1 MLFDKIYKDYYLAH
15 ARLTNFHMKL
25 FLSTVLLAVSFGLSA
40 QKVDSRYFELRIYYC
55 NPGRLD
61 ALIERFQNHTTK
73 IFEKHGMENIGY
85 WVPVANEKNA
95 LYYILA
101 YPSKD
106 ARDKSW
112 AAFSSDPQWKEVQ
125 SKSEE
130 SGKIVESVTS
140 VFMNASEIMPK
151 IKPGKGNGRL
161 FELRTYTCLPGRLPN
176 LTTRFKDHTLNLF
189 EKHGMEN
196 IAYFNSIENDGA
208 QSKLVYLLA
217 HKNQDV
223 ATKSWEAF
231 RADPVWVAAKDE
243 SEKDGKIVEKV
254 ESVYLTPLSFS
265 KIK

>member
-1 MLFDKIYKDYYLAH
+1 
-15 ARLTNFHMKL
+15 MKL
-25 FLSTVLLAVSFGLSA
+25 FLSSLLLIASVGVSA
-40 QKVDSRYFELRIYYC
+40 QMADSRYFELRIYYC
-55 NPGRLD
+55 HPGRLD

-85 WVPVANEKNA
+85 WVPVSNEKNA

-101 YPSKD
+101 YPNKD

-130 SGKIVESVTS
+130 SGKIVASVES
-140 VFMNASEIMPK
+140 VFMNFSEIMPK
-151 IKPGKGNGRL
+151 IKPGKGDGRL

-176 LTTRFKDHTLNLF
+176 LTTRFKDHTVKLF

-196 IAYFNSIENDGA
+196 LVYFNSIEKDGG
-208 QSKLVYLLA
+208 QPKLVYLLA
-217 HKNQDV
+217 HKNQEE
-223 ATKSWEAF
+223 ATKSWAAF
-231 RADPVWVAAKDE
+231 RADPVWIAARDA

-254 ESVYLTPLSFS
+254 ESVYMTPLSFS

>member
-1 MLFDKIYKDYYLAH
+1 
-15 ARLTNFHMKL
+15 MKL
-25 FLSTVLLAVSFGLSA
+25 FLSTVLLAASFGLSA
-40 QKVDSRYFELRIYYC
+40 QKVDIRYFELRIYYC
-55 NPGRLD
+55 YPGRLD

-85 WVPVANEKNA
+85 WVPLTNEKNA

-101 YPSKD
+101 YPNKD

-112 AAFSSDPQWKEVQ
+112 TAFSSDPQWKEIQ

-130 SGKIVESVTS
+130 SGKIVESVVS
-140 VFMNASEIMPK
+140 VFMNASDIMPK

-176 LTTRFKDHTLNLF
+176 LTTRFKDHTLKLF

-196 IAYFNSIENDGA
+196 IVYFNSIEKDGE
-208 QSKLVYLLA
+208 QPKLVYLLA
-217 HKNQDV
+217 HKNQDE
-223 ATKSWEAF
+223 ATKSWAAF
-231 RADPVWVAAKDE
+231 RTDPVWVAARDA